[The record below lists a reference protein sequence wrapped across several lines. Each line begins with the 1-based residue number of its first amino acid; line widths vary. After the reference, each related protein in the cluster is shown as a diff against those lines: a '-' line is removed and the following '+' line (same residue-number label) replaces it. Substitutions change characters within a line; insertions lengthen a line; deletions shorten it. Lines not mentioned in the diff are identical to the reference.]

1 MDFFDDIFKKL
12 FPKRNKTLPIVRE
25 KLKRSEKENVE
36 FQIWSSSGDATYWL
50 ARIYESYH
58 LKRQGLVSQD
68 IQVHLFSSA
77 ASNGIAISYTNAMS
91 TKQFRFLFDKLKESI
106 LNLPYPYKLY
116 TSDRAHYERTNYI
129 ETIEKHYLK
138 PVYGTNKE
146 VGNELKSDGQLP
158 QFYGNILIEY
168 IQIDGEPSFIR
179 LLANIYS
186 DRLFLDALPFE
197 EMIKT
202 ILQKK

>member
-12 FPKRNKTLPIVRE
+12 FPKRNKTIPLIKE
-25 KLKRSEKENVE
+25 NLKRSEKEELE
-36 FQIWSSSGDATYWL
+36 FQVWSSSGDARYWF

-58 LKRQGLVSQD
+58 LKRQGQLSQD
-68 IQVHLFSSA
+68 IEVHLFASA
-77 ASNGIAISYTNAMS
+77 ASNGIAITYTNAMS
-91 TKQFRFLFDKLKESI
+91 SKQFRFIFDKLKDSV
-106 LNLPYPYKLY
+106 LGLPYPYKIY
-116 TSDRAHYERTNYI
+116 TSDRAHYERTNYV

-138 PVYGTNKE
+138 PVYGTNNQVE
-146 VGNELKSDGQLP
+146 NELKKERQLP

-197 EMIKT
+197 ELVEK
-202 ILQKK
+202 ILK

>member
-12 FPKRNKTLPIVRE
+12 FPKRNKTIPLIKE
-25 KLKRSEKENVE
+25 NLKRSEKDELA
-36 FQIWSSSGDATYWL
+36 FQIWSSSADAKYWL

-58 LKRQGLVSQD
+58 LKREGLVSKD
-68 IQVHLFSSA
+68 IEVHLFASA
-77 ASNGIAISYTNAMS
+77 ASNGVAITYTNAMS
-91 TKQFRFLFDKLKESI
+91 SKQFRFLFDKLKESV
-106 LNLPYPYKLY
+106 LQLPYPYKLY

-138 PVYGTNKE
+138 PVYGTSNE
-146 VGNELKSDGQLP
+146 VKNELKTDGQLP
-158 QFYGNILIEY
+158 QFYGNVLIEY

-197 EMIKT
+197 ELVEKV
-202 ILQKK
+202 LK

>member
-1 MDFFDDIFKKL
+1 MIKE
-12 FPKRNKTLPIVRE
+12 N
-25 KLKRSEKENVE
+25 LKRSEKEELE
-36 FQIWSSSGDATYWL
+36 FQIWSSSADAKYWF

-58 LKRQGLVSQD
+58 LKRQGLPSQD

-77 ASNGIAISYTNAMS
+77 ASNGLAITYTNAMS
-91 TKQFRFLFDKLKESI
+91 SKQFRFLFDKLKDAI

-116 TSDRAHYERTNYI
+116 TSDRAHYERNNYV

-146 VGNELKSDGQLP
+146 VGTELKTDGQLP

-197 EMIKT
+197 ELVEKV
-202 ILQKK
+202 LR

>member
-1 MDFFDDIFKKL
+1 MDFFDDILKKL
-12 FPKRNKTLPIVRE
+12 FPKRNKKIPLIKE
-25 KLKRSEKENVE
+25 NLKRSEKEELE
-36 FQIWSSSGDATYWL
+36 FQIWSSSADAKYWF

-58 LKRQGLVSQD
+58 LKRQGLPSQD

-77 ASNGIAISYTNAMS
+77 ASNGLAITYTNAMS
-91 TKQFRFLFDKLKESI
+91 SKQFRFLFDKLKDAI

-116 TSDRAHYERTNYI
+116 TSDRAHYERNNYV

-146 VGNELKSDGQLP
+146 VGTELKTDGQLP

-197 EMIKT
+197 ELVEKV
-202 ILQKK
+202 LR

>member
-1 MDFFDDIFKKL
+1 MDFFDDILKKL
-12 FPKRNKTLPIVRE
+12 FPKRNKKIPLIKE
-25 KLKRSEKENVE
+25 NLKRSEKEELE
-36 FQIWSSSGDATYWL
+36 FQIWSSSADAKYWF

-58 LKRQGLVSQD
+58 LKRQGLPSQD

-77 ASNGIAISYTNAMS
+77 ASNGLAITHTNAMS
-91 TKQFRFLFDKLKESI
+91 SKQFRFLFDKLKDAI

-116 TSDRAHYERTNYI
+116 TSDRAHYERNNYV

-146 VGNELKSDGQLP
+146 VGTELKTDGQLP

-197 EMIKT
+197 ELVEKV
-202 ILQKK
+202 LR

>member
-12 FPKRNKTLPIVRE
+12 FPKRNKTIPLIKE
-25 KLKRSEKENVE
+25 NLKRSEKDALE
-36 FQIWSSSGDATYWL
+36 FQIWSSSGDAKYWF

-58 LKRQGLVSQD
+58 LKRQGLPSQD
-68 IQVHLFSSA
+68 IEVHLFASA
-77 ASNGIAISYTNAMS
+77 ASNGIAITYTKAMS
-91 TKQFRFLFDKLKESI
+91 SKQFRFIFDKLKESI
-106 LNLPYPYKLY
+106 LELPYPYKLY
-116 TSDRAHYERTNYI
+116 TSDRSHYERTNYV

-138 PVYGTNKE
+138 PVYGTSKE
-146 VGNELKSDGQLP
+146 IGKELKTDGQLP

-197 EMIKT
+197 EMIEK
-202 ILQKK
+202 ILK

>member
-12 FPKRNKTLPIVRE
+12 FPKRNKTIPLIKE
-25 KLKRSEKENVE
+25 NLKRSEKENLE
-36 FQIWSSSGDATYWL
+36 FQIWSASGDAKYWF

-58 LKRQGLVSQD
+58 LKREGQPSSD
-68 IQVHLFSSA
+68 IEVHLFASA
-77 ASNGIAISYTNAMS
+77 ASNGIAITYTNAMS
-91 TKQFRFLFDKLKESI
+91 SKQFRFIFDKLKESV
-106 LNLPYPYKLY
+106 LKLPYPYKLY
-116 TSDRAHYERTNYI
+116 TSDRAHYERTHYI

-138 PVYGTNKE
+138 PVYGTSKE
-146 VGNELKSDGQLP
+146 VGNELKTDGQLP

-186 DRLFLDALPFE
+186 DRLFLDALSFE
-197 EMIKT
+197 ELVKK
-202 ILQKK
+202 ILN

>member
-12 FPKRNKTLPIVRE
+12 FPKRNKTIPLIKE
-25 KLKRSEKENVE
+25 NLKRSEKDELE
-36 FQIWSSSGDATYWL
+36 FQIWSSSNDANYWF

-58 LKRQGLVSQD
+58 LKRQGLPSED
-68 IQVHLFSSA
+68 IDVHLFSSA
-77 ASNGIAISYTNAMS
+77 ASNGLAITYTNAMS
-91 TKQFRFLFDKLKESI
+91 SKQFRFLFDKLKESI
-106 LNLPYPYKLY
+106 LELPYPYKLY
-116 TSDRAHYERTNYI
+116 TSDRAHYERNNYV

-146 VGNELKSDGQLP
+146 VQNELKTDGQLP

-186 DRLFLDALPFE
+186 DRLFLDAFPFE
-197 EMIKT
+197 ELIEKV
-202 ILQKK
+202 LK